1 MNIKILF
8 ALASLIF
15 TPALSCADEWIKPG
29 EEALTF
35 GMGVF
40 LQAFDT
46 TLRVDNQ
53 SAGAGSDVDL
63 ENDLGL
69 TEDQSVFWANLNWRF
84 ADRHRFGVSYFNFTR
99 DATAEALEEI
109 EIGDEI
115 YPVGATL
122 TTEFSASIM
131 PFYYAYSFIK
141 KDKHEL
147 AGSIGF
153 HWFELSLDVKGSG
166 SISTVGDAD
175 ADFYAS
181 ANAPLPLFGVRYDY
195 YVNDRWTASIHGEYF
210 ALDLVDDEI
219 NFSGSLANIRLSTDY
234 WFTNNFGIGAAI
246 NWFDLD
252 AEVDDDNWKGAVDYR
267 YFGPQIYVQAR
278 I

>member
-15 TPALSCADEWIKPG
+15 TPALSYADEWIKPG
-29 EEALTF
+29 EETLTF

-69 TEDQSVFWANLNWRF
+69 TEDQSVFWATLNWRF
-84 ADRHRFGVSYFNFTR
+84 EDRHRFGVSYFNFIR

-181 ANAPLPLFGVRYDY
+181 VNAPLPLIGVRYDY

-234 WFTNNFGIGAAI
+234 WFTNNFGMGAAI

>member
-8 ALASLIF
+8 TLASLTF
-15 TPALSCADEWIKPG
+15 APALSYADEWIKPG
-29 EEALTF
+29 EETLTF

-181 ANAPLPLFGVRYDY
+181 VNAPLPLIGVRYDY

-234 WFTNNFGIGAAI
+234 WFTNNFGMGAAI

>member
-1 MNIKILF
+1 MKNKILY
-8 ALASLIF
+8 ALTLLF
-15 TPALSCADEWIKPG
+15 LTPVLSHADEWIKPG
-29 EEALTF
+29 SETLTF
-35 GMGVF
+35 GIGVF

-53 SAGAGSDVDL
+53 SVGAGSDVDL

-69 TEDQSVFWANLNWRF
+69 TEDQSVFWTNLNWRF
-84 ADRHRFGVSYFNFTR
+84 ADRHRLGVSYFSFTR

-122 TTEFSASIM
+122 NTDFQANVA

-153 HWFELSLDVKGSG
+153 HWFEISLDVKGSA
-166 SISTVGDAD
+166 SVSTVGDAD
-175 ADFYAS
+175 ANFYAS
-181 ANAPLPLFGVRYDY
+181 ADAPLPLFGIRYDY
-195 YVNDRWTASIHGEYF
+195 YVNHRWTASAHGEVF
-210 ALDLVDDEI
+210 NLDLTDEAL
-219 NFSGSLANIRLSTDY
+219 NFSGSLYNIRLSTDY
-234 WFTNNFGIGAAI
+234 WFTNNFGMGAAI
-246 NWFDLD
+246 NWFNLD
-252 AEVDDDNWKGAVDYR
+252 AEVDDTNWKGAIDYS

-278 I
+278 M

>member
-1 MNIKILF
+1 MSIKKILS
-8 ALASLIF
+8 ALAVFILL
-15 TPALSCADEWIKPG
+15 PAIGTADEWIKPG
-29 EEALTF
+29 EETLAF

-46 TLRVDNQ
+46 TLRVDNRDVG
-53 SAGAGSDVDL
+53 AGANVDL

-69 TEDQSVFWANLNWRF
+69 SEDESVFWTNLSWRF
-84 ADRHRFGVSYFNFTR
+84 ADRHRIGLSYFDFTR
-99 DATAEALEEI
+99 DATAEALKDL

-122 TTEFSASIM
+122 TTEFNANIT

-141 KDKHEL
+141 RDKHEL

-153 HWFELSLDVKGSG
+153 HWFEISLDVKGDVSAPG
-166 SISTVGDAD
+166 GDAD
-175 ADFYAS
+175 DNAYAS
-181 ANAPLPLFGVRYDY
+181 AAAPLPLFGIRYDY
-195 YVNDRWTASIHGEYF
+195 HVNQRWTASVHGEYF

-219 NFSGSLANIRLSTDY
+219 NFSGSLVNFRLSTDY
-234 WFTNNFGIGAAI
+234 WFTNNFGMGAAI
-246 NWFDLD
+246 NWFELD
-252 AEVDDDNWKGAVDYR
+252 AEVDDTNWKGAVDYT